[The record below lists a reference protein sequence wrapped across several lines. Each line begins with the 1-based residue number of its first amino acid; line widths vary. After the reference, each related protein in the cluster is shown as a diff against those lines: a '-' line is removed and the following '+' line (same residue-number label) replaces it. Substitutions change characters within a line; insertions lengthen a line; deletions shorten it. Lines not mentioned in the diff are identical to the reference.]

1 MTLALPNQVLAD
13 DKDAREAQRVSRELG
28 QPGSTLQVTQ
38 PSDAQA
44 IEVPRELVAMLE
56 GVLQAIAS
64 GQTITITRMPE
75 KLTTTAAAHVL
86 GVSRPTLMKMIDAGR
101 IPAHKVGTH
110 TRLLS
115 KDVLAERDA
124 RMERERAASMRLLDS
139 AH

>member
-13 DKDAREAQRVSRELG
+13 ERDAREAQRLSRELG

-38 PSDAQA
+38 PTDAQA
-44 IEVPRELVAMLE
+44 IEVPRELVEMLE

-124 RMERERAASMRLLDS
+124 RMERERAASMRLLDL